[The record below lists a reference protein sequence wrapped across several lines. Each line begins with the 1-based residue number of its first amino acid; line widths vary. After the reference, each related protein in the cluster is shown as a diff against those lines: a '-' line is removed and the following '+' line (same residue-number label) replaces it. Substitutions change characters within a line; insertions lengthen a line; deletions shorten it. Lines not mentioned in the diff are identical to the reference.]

1 MPSSS
6 IAQWN
11 AEGIGFQKV
20 SVSGDGDFELRK
32 IFYDEIVLL
41 AFTGAAWTSEQA
53 GQSYV
58 ETPDCV
64 VMRDAGQVFSARLE
78 QIDDP
83 VRGLTCREI
92 HIPPARL
99 RELEARSEGELPHLE
114 LATPVLH
121 SPELARQLFRVHALF
136 EQPSCALEASTALA
150 QLLIYFGERS
160 RGDAPASLA
169 TTACSRR
176 CALVITYLR
185 AHFEQKISLDD
196 LAALTESNPY
206 VLLRQFR
213 RETGATPHEY
223 LRAYRVYRAKEYI
236 QQGIPL
242 AQVAMMC
249 GFSDQSHFNRQFKQ
263 SLSITP
269 TMYRRIAG
277 PDLRRTRVNFL
288 QAPYRANA

>member
-11 AEGIGFQKV
+11 AEGIAFQKV
-20 SVSGDGDFELRK
+20 SVTGDADFELRK
-32 IFYDEIVLL
+32 VFYDEVVLL
-41 AFTGAAWTSEQA
+41 AFTGAVWTSEQA
-53 GQSYV
+53 GKSYV

-64 VMRDAGQVFSARLE
+64 VMRDAGQVFSARLA
-78 QIDDP
+78 QLDDP
-83 VRGLTCREI
+83 VRGLTCREL

-121 SPELARQLFRVHALF
+121 DPELARQLFRVHTLF
-136 EQPSCALEASTALA
+136 EEPSCALEASTALA

-160 RGDAPASLA
+160 RGDAPSSV
-169 TTACSRR
+169 TTPACSRR
-176 CALVITYLR
+176 CDRVVAYLR
-185 AHFEQKISLDD
+185 ANFDQKISLDD
-196 LAALTESNPY
+196 LASLTESNPY

-213 RETGATPHEY
+213 RAMGATPHEY

-236 QQGIPL
+236 QQGVPL

-288 QAPYRANA
+288 QAERRVDG